1 MTVSSTVKQ
10 PADNGWDNYWRHASG
25 SAYSSNGISHPLVQA
40 FWADFFAHAQHDSSP
55 PALLDVA
62 SGNGAVASLACAE
75 SRGPAGPVFCVD
87 TSTTALTALRRQLPM
102 VHAVVADAAR
112 MPFPDAQF
120 AVATSLFGVEYAGHR
135 GFDEMLR
142 VVAPQG
148 RIGLVLHHDE
158 SRICRDSSASLRAVR
173 RLQRS
178 EFTSLAAEL
187 FRTGCAAAQGADR
200 RAYDQAARRLSP
212 SARALESIIRE
223 QGEQVAEGLVARL
236 YNDVADIHQQIARY
250 EPEAVLSWL
259 NAMEREIAAYAERMS
274 SMCAAAIDSQR
285 FDNMCRQL
293 IAGGWQVCSAVPLE
307 VRGDAMPLA
316 WGLVASR
323 LDA

>member
-10 PADNGWDNYWRHASG
+10 PTDNGWDNFWRHASG
-25 SAYSSNGISHPLVQA
+25 GAYSSNGISHPLVQK
-40 FWADFFAHAQHDSSP
+40 FWAEFFAHAQYDGLP

-62 SGNGAVASLACAE
+62 SGNGAVAALACAE
-75 SRGPAGPVFCVD
+75 SRGPAGVICVD
-87 TSTTALTALRRQLPM
+87 SSPTALTALRRQLPM

-120 AVATSLFGVEYAGHR
+120 TIATSLFGVEYAGHR

-148 RIGLVLHHDE
+148 RIGLVLHHND
-158 SRICRDSSASLRAVR
+158 SSICRESSASLRAVR

-178 EFTSLAAEL
+178 EFMGLAAEL

-212 SARALESIIRE
+212 SARALESIMRE

-250 EPEAVLSWL
+250 ESAAVLSWL
-259 NAMEREIAAYAERMS
+259 DAMEGEIAAYAGRMN
-274 SMCAAAIDSQR
+274 SMCDAAIDSKR
-285 FDNMCRQL
+285 FDDMCRQL
-293 IAGGWQVCSAVPLE
+293 IAGGWQVCSAMPLE
-307 VRGDAMPLA
+307 ARGDAEPLA

-323 LDA
+323 LAA